1 MFIEKMASSV
11 KDRLKKVKPSAKH
24 VVEKYNE
31 VLEFILQSVKSPK
44 DQQEGLQ
51 TYLTAVLDESL
62 GIVSAK
68 ALLSSFA
75 ERISEIRDEDVAKA
89 VCQFA
94 LAKIQGR
101 IVSFEEQA
109 TQIRLALATVLESQ
123 HECRASAEVLC
134 GIPMDSGQK

>member
-1 MFIEKMASSV
+1 MALV
-11 KDRLKKVKPSAKH
+11 RDKLKKVKPTAKNAM
-24 VVEKYNE
+24 EKYGE
-31 VLEFILQSVKSPK
+31 ILDHVLKNVKSPS

-51 TYLTAVLDESL
+51 LFLAALLDENL

-68 ALLSSFA
+68 SLLTSFA
-75 ERISEIRDEDVAKA
+75 ERISEIKEDVAKG

-109 TQIRLALATVLESQ
+109 TQIRLALGTILENE
-123 HECRASAEVLC
+123 HNCRASAEILC
-134 GIPMDSGQK
+134 GIPLDSGQK

>member
-1 MFIEKMASSV
+1 M
-11 KDRLKKVKPSAKH
+11 KPTAKNA
-24 VVEKYNE
+24 VEKYGE
-31 VLEFILQSVKSPK
+31 ILEYVLKSVKSPV

-51 TYLTAVLDESL
+51 LFLTALLDENL

-68 ALLSSFA
+68 SLLSSFA
-75 ERISEIRDEDVAKA
+75 ERITEIRESVAKT

-109 TQIRLALATVLESQ
+109 TQIRLALATILEN
-123 HECRASAEVLC
+123 ERDCRASAEVLC
-134 GIPMDSGQK
+134 GIPLDSGQK